1 MKKKK
6 IYKGVKGERIT
17 VVEKQNK
24 RSKNKLHAQAYEEN
38 KKKDKRDAVI
48 FLVLVALII
57 VYVMNGY
64 K

>member
-1 MKKKK
+1 MNKKV
-6 IYKGVKGERIT
+6 YNGVKGERIT

-24 RSKNKLHAQAYEEN
+24 RSKNKLHGKAYEEN
-38 KKKDKRDAVI
+38 KKRDKRDAVI

>member
-1 MKKKK
+1 MKKK